1 MTAKVQRVCYKGSC
15 RVVGI
20 VILRS
25 GPEQA
30 LEKVCIYPF
39 MYIVYYLASFGD
51 YMHMGIID
59 GCWENESLYG
69 RELATLKKQ

>member
-15 RVVGI
+15 SVVGI

-25 GPEQA
+25 GPEQT
-30 LEKVCIYPF
+30 LEKVCIYAF
-39 MYIVYYLASFGD
+39 MYIVYCLALLWD

-59 GCWENESLYG
+59 GCFEKESLWG
-69 RELATLKKQ
+69 QACNR